1 MTEQVPSDQL
11 ATPKTDA
18 AEIAGYECDRR
29 QSFVPADF
37 ARAQE
42 RAYAA
47 QCQITNDMV
56 ERAKEAEA
64 KVTAQERRIAEL
76 EDEIADLKR
85 TIHSLEHAG

>member
-1 MTEQVPSDQL
+1 MANEQLASDQV

-42 RAYAA
+42 R
-47 QCQITNDMV
+47 
-56 ERAKEAEA
+56 
-64 KVTAQERRIAEL
+64 RIAEL
-76 EDEIADLKR
+76 ESACQEIAELISGFDAMVFDDIAKVLLGTKP
-85 TIHSLEHAG
+85 